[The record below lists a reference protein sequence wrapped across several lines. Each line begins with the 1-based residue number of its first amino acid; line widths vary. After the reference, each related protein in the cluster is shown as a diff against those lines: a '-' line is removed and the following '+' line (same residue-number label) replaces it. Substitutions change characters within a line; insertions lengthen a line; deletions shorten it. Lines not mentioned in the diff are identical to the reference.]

1 MTMIQVVCIT
11 VQWNK
16 SFQKVKMQP
25 WNVDYEL
32 TCQHQVHAI
41 ITFQQWLKLLFSEI
55 FFILIIFLNSY
66 WSLTS
71 VASTCN
77 EMPDTL

>member
-32 TCQHQVHAI
+32 TCQHQVHNY
-41 ITFQQWLKLLFSEI
+41 FST
-55 FFILIIFLNSY
+55 LIKSAF
-66 WSLTS
+66 
-71 VASTCN
+71 
-77 EMPDTL
+77 

>member
-16 SFQKVKMQP
+16 SFQKVKMEP
-25 WNVDYEL
+25 WNMDYEL

-41 ITFQQWLKLLFSEI
+41 ITFQHWLKLLFNETC
-55 FFILIIFLNSY
+55 FILVIFLNSC

-71 VASTCN
+71 VANTCY